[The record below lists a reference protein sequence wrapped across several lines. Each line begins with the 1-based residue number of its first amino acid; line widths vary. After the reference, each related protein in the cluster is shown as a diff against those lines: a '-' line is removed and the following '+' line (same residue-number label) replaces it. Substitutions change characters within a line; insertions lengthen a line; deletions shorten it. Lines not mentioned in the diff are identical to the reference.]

1 MIAIALAVALAF
13 APAVSTAD
21 EPHVVTGDCFRADA
35 GGVAWPDGF
44 PSALAERK
52 AMGVK
57 DRFCTLY
64 PGGPSFAVRGVDRDN
79 GAFIWVVA
87 GGDEAE
93 VGTAADWI
101 QMMGG
106 TAEDY
111 VAVGLTPPAEVEVPT
126 DGPTATPEPQ
136 VPTAE
141 PAPELPTAPFDP
153 LPLLAGGAILGGLV
167 TGAAV
172 VWTALRRRPVGE
184 TTGEDADA

>member
-1 MIAIALAVALAF
+1 MIAIALAVALAL
-13 APAVSTAD
+13 APAVSAAD

-35 GGVAWPDGF
+35 GAVSWPDGF
-44 PSALAERK
+44 PSALADRK
-52 AMGVK
+52 AMGAQ

-64 PGGPSFAVRGVDRDN
+64 PGGPSFAVWGVDADA
-79 GAFIWVVA
+79 GEFIWVVV

-111 VAVGLTPPAEVEVPT
+111 TAVGLTPPAEVEVPT

-141 PAPELPTAPFDP
+141 PTPELPAAPFDP
-153 LPLLAGGAILGGLV
+153 LPLIVGGTIIGGLA
-167 TGAAV
+167 TGAV
-172 VWTALRRRPVGE
+172 VWFTLRRRPVGE
-184 TTGEDADA
+184 KTEEGL